1 MVSGYIKLGSLF
13 YLCISERMGTESMKN
28 TITMLLD
35 IDTYQQGFIT
45 ASSTGS
51 KDEKIICKDL

>member
-1 MVSGYIKLGSLF
+1 
-13 YLCISERMGTESMKN
+13 MGTESMKN

-45 ASSTGS
+45 ASNTGS
-51 KDEKIICKDL
+51 KDEKIICKKFVTQLCTGCLSLCPARES